1 MAISLTGLRECELF
15 AEVMKKT
22 SLNIL
27 LDSKELEFILSCAIV
42 FLNEY
47 SGDKR
52 KSPYF
57 EIAYYITLKCA
68 INNNYYEPL
77 LDTSSNFGLYPIAQ
91 YIVKNK
97 LTEGT
102 SSTGFSL
109 EYQLDKFKN
118 EHITETYEQKNTKH
132 R

>member
-68 INNNYYEPL
+68 INNNYYEP
-77 LDTSSNFGLYPIAQ
+77 
-91 YIVKNK
+91 
-97 LTEGT
+97 
-102 SSTGFSL
+102 
-109 EYQLDKFKN
+109 
-118 EHITETYEQKNTKH
+118 
-132 R
+132 